1 MSNLAIQT
9 QALTK
14 NYGPVRA
21 LEDLN
26 WEHLLGLLGFTL
38 LFTLLAWLLFERR
51 DVRVSGTGGW
61 KMPVW
66 MTMGWWLS
74 LGKKQK

>member
-1 MSNLAIQT
+1 MPNLAIQT

-26 WEHLLGLLGFTL
+26 WEHLL
-38 LFTLLAWLLFERR
+38 AWLLFERR
-51 DVRVSGTGGW
+51 DVRLSGTGGW
-61 KMPVW
+61 KLPAW
-66 MTMGWWLS
+66 MTMDW
-74 LGKKQK
+74 

>member
-1 MSNLAIQT
+1 MPNLAFQT

-21 LEDLN
+21 LKDLN

-51 DVRVSGTGGW
+51 DVRLSGTGSW
-61 KMPVW
+61 KLPAW

>member
-1 MSNLAIQT
+1 MPNLAIQT
-9 QALTK
+9 QSLTK
-14 NYGPVRA
+14 NYSPVRA

-26 WEHLLGLLGFTL
+26 LEH
-38 LFTLLAWLLFERR
+38 LLAWLLFERR
-51 DVRVSGTGGW
+51 DVRLSGTGGW
-61 KMPVW
+61 KMPAW

>member
-21 LEDLN
+21 LADLN
-26 WEHLLGLLGFTL
+26 WEHLLALLGLTL
-38 LFTLLAWLLFERR
+38 LFTLLAWLLFERT
-51 DVRVSGTGGW
+51 DVRLSGTGSW
-61 KMPVW
+61 KLPAW

-74 LGKKQK
+74 LGKKQE

>member
-1 MSNLAIQT
+1 LPNLAIQT
-9 QALTK
+9 QSLTK

-21 LEDLN
+21 MADLN
-26 WEHLLGLLGFTL
+26 WEH
-38 LFTLLAWLLFERR
+38 LLAWLLFERR
-51 DVRVSGTGGW
+51 DVRISGTGSW
-61 KMPVW
+61 KLPAW

>member
-1 MSNLAIQT
+1 MPNLAIQT

-51 DVRVSGTGGW
+51 DVRLSGTGSW
-61 KMPVW
+61 KHPP
-66 MTMGWWLS
+66 G
-74 LGKKQK
+74 

>member
-1 MSNLAIQT
+1 MPNLAIQT
-9 QALTK
+9 QSLTK

-21 LEDLN
+21 MADLN
-26 WEHLLGLLGFTL
+26 WEH
-38 LFTLLAWLLFERR
+38 LLAWLLFERR
-51 DVRVSGTGGW
+51 DVRISGTGSW
-61 KMPVW
+61 KLPAW